1 MTVKS
6 NFFLTLPV
14 PDQPNNSIRVMNQS
28 LKNDP
33 ELGYDQKELFCKAQN
48 LCNFV
53 FVYIVFLE

>member
-1 MTVKS
+1 
-6 NFFLTLPV
+6 
-14 PDQPNNSIRVMNQS
+14 MNQS

-53 FVYIVFLE
+53 CVYIVFVEWNVP